1 MTGSPT
7 PSPKLHHALL
17 IGVNLYPKV
26 DGDLQDLKAPR
37 NDVIQWFKLLRRLDV
52 PAADIHVLTSPV
64 LTPEELDSD
73 EVVCELASSDNVN
86 RAVMAYIERAR
97 KLGDDAFGFIFLAGH
112 GDYSNGAAYALYLSD
127 YAGPPPRSN
136 DVAANGVLVGWGL
149 HLALSDGREGSRTTL
164 VTDVCRASSVTD
176 NQGDW
181 DSLSPSPRLVI
192 LGATGAHRESYER
205 CYDGTWHGQFTWS
218 AMAILRNWPIGR
230 LPHGR
235 TPYLRI
241 TAETLRERMATLLS
255 VFNAPG
261 RAQVPTLFQTLADG
275 QDVPTAA
282 GPFLLPG
289 VEAPVAAYAVDA
301 PPHEF
306 SGGTSDFTDSS
317 GTVVGTIFVESVLQP
332 NPNNTQPPP
341 TWTHATWKFKSD
353 PPFSGATQVTFT
365 YLNQNPSQ
373 FTGNPALTR
382 TSWENGSGGVNEYP
396 GRVKLV
402 NGKPTINPNFT
413 WFSAYTA
420 SSSAFAP
427 GRCVAL
433 SCDRDANQTWRFRWY
448 VGQPSVCWTDGG
460 FFGPSVQAANPAPE
474 FSNLLPVTL
483 QAGSAGLTNAPNA
496 GWDWYLW
503 ADTLVIQP

>member
-341 TWTHATWKFKSD
+341 HVDTRHMEVQERPAVLRRNSGHVHLPQPESLTVHGEPGAHPHLLGERFGWRERVPGSSEAGQWKADHQPELHLVFGVHRE
-353 PPFSGATQVTFT
+353 FVCIRSGPLCRAQ
-365 YLNQNPSQ
+365 LRP
-373 FTGNPALTR
+373 
-382 TSWENGSGGVNEYP
+382 
-396 GRVKLV
+396 
-402 NGKPTINPNFT
+402 
-413 WFSAYTA
+413 
-420 SSSAFAP
+420 
-427 GRCVAL
+427 
-433 SCDRDANQTWRFRWY
+433 
-448 VGQPSVCWTDGG
+448 
-460 FFGPSVQAANPAPE
+460 
-474 FSNLLPVTL
+474 
-483 QAGSAGLTNAPNA
+483 
-496 GWDWYLW
+496 
-503 ADTLVIQP
+503 